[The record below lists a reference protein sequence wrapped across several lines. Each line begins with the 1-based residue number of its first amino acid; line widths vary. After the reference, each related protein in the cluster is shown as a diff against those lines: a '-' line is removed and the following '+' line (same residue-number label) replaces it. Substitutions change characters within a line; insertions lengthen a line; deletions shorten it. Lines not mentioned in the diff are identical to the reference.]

1 MVKNPCS
8 NCSGT
13 GRCEKKKN
21 ITVKIPAGVDT
32 GNKIRLAGKGEA
44 GHRGGEAGD
53 LYIVTYVKDHEFF
66 SREGNNI

>member
-1 MVKNPCS
+1 M
-8 NCSGT
+8 
-13 GRCEKKKN
+13 
-21 ITVKIPAGVDT
+21 DT

-66 SREGNNI
+66 SLKILKEVPFIFSNNPK